1 MVRPRTIHFRLF
13 PFKGAQSMA
22 ESTRSVPFLSSGF
35 VKLKLKGITAR
46 PARKKACEEY
56 LKRMVKQRE
65 AQKKSRISI
74 EDTDD
79 LIRFLKLEIEHLSR

>member
-1 MVRPRTIHFRLF
+1 
-13 PFKGAQSMA
+13 MA
-22 ESTRSVPFLSSGF
+22 ESTRTVPFLSSGF
-35 VKLKLKGITAR
+35 VKLKLKAITAR

-56 LKRMVKQRE
+56 LKRMMKQRE